1 MRQQVIHSR
10 QRGKATDSMAQT
22 HELLADDGSGF
33 SFLGDIAVK
42 LREMSLEQATGVADC
57 SPEFSTALIKIRI
70 AGSRTDA
77 ALHTRAL
84 VQRRYADRGYDLPA
98 ATPDPNLYTVA
109 AYDQGQLA
117 GTVGVRIDSTRRL
130 SADELY
136 PAELAALRIRG
147 TELCEFTRLAVDDSS
162 LSKTVLASL
171 FHTAYLYAHR
181 LCGVDAAVI
190 EVNPRHV
197 PFYIRALQF
206 ERIGPERH
214 NRHVDAPA
222 VLLYVPFERIAQG
235 VARYA
240 GKPELAATTRTL
252 YPYGFSPAEE
262 AGILN
267 RLRLQNAARQQQPSL
282 MH

>member
-1 MRQQVIHSR
+1 MTQV
-10 QRGKATDSMAQT
+10 
-22 HELLADDGSGF
+22 HELLTDDGSGF

-42 LREMSLEQATGVADC
+42 LRDLSLEQVTGVEA
-57 SPEFSTALIKIRI
+57 SAPEFSTALIKIRI

-77 ALHTRAL
+77 AIQSHAL
-84 VQRRYADRGYDLPA
+84 VQRRYAERGYDLPP

-109 AYDQGQLA
+109 AYDKGQLV
-117 GTVGVRIDSTRRL
+117 GTVGVRLDSTRSL
-130 SADELY
+130 AADELY
-136 PAELAALRIRG
+136 PGELAALRIRSLQ
-147 TELCEFTRLAVDDSS
+147 LCEFTRLAVDDSAM
-162 LSKTVLASL
+162 SKTVLASL

-206 ERIGPERH
+206 ERVGPQRH
-214 NRHVDAPA
+214 NLRVDAPA
-222 VLLYVPFERIAQG
+222 VLLFVPFERIAEG

-240 GKPELAATTRTL
+240 GKPELADSTRTL
-252 YPYGFSPAEE
+252 YPYGFSPVEE

-267 RLRLQNAARQQQPSL
+267 RLHLQQEARQYLSAQR
-282 MH
+282 H

>member
-1 MRQQVIHSR
+1 MTQ
-10 QRGKATDSMAQT
+10 MY
-22 HELLADDGSGF
+22 ELLTDDGSGF

-42 LREMSLEQATGVADC
+42 LRELSLEQVTGVAAG
-57 SPEFSTALIKIRI
+57 SPEFNTALIKIRI

-77 ALHTRAL
+77 TLHTHDL
-84 VQRRYADRGYDLPA
+84 VQRRYAERGYDLPT

-109 AYDQGQLA
+109 AYDQGSLV
-117 GTVGVRIDSTRRL
+117 GTVGVRVDSARGL

-136 PAELAALRIRG
+136 PAELSALRIRSLQ
-147 TELCEFTRLAVDDSS
+147 LCEFTRLAVDDSA

-171 FHTAYLYAHR
+171 FHTAYLYAHK

-214 NRHVDAPA
+214 NKRVDAPA
-222 VLLYVPFERIAQG
+222 VLLNVPFERIAQG

-240 GKPELAATTRTL
+240 GKPELATSTRTL

-267 RLRLQNAARQQQPSL
+267 RLRLQQEARQQHSL
-282 MH
+282 LLH

>member
-1 MRQQVIHSR
+1 MQPDIH
-10 QRGKATDSMAQT
+10 DPPV
-22 HELLADDGSGF
+22 DDGSGF

-42 LREMSLEQATGVADC
+42 LRDLSLEQVTGLPASSADAGG
-57 SPEFSTALIKIRI
+57 SLIKIRI
-70 AGSRTDA
+70 AGSRATGA
-77 ALHTRAL
+77 VQHAHTQPL
-84 VQRRYADRGYDLPA
+84 VQRRYAERGYDLPS
-98 ATPDPNLYTVA
+98 ATPDPHLYTVA
-109 AYDQGQLA
+109 AHEQGDLV
-117 GTVGVRIDSTRRL
+117 GTVGVRIDSARGL

-136 PAELAALRIRG
+136 PDELGVLRARG
-147 TELCEFTRLAVDDSS
+147 LTLCEFTRLAVDDGA

-214 NRHVDAPA
+214 NLRVDAPA
-222 VLLYVPFERIAQG
+222 VLLYVPFTRIVEG

-240 GKPELAATTRTL
+240 GKPELAAGTRTL
-252 YPYGFSPAEE
+252 YPYGFSSQEE
-262 AGILN
+262 HGILN
-267 RLRLQNAARQQQPSL
+267 RLRLQYEARSHQPA
-282 MH
+282 HA

>member
-1 MRQQVIHSR
+1 MAPYVLTRHDEA
-10 QRGKATDSMAQT
+10 ATKMTQT
-22 HELLADDGSGF
+22 HEVLADDGSGF

-42 LREMSLEQATGVADC
+42 LRELSLEQATGVSEG
-57 SPEFSTALIKIRI
+57 SPESVASLIKIRI
-70 AGSRTDA
+70 AGSRSGNP
-77 ALHTRAL
+77 LHTHAL
-84 VQRRYADRGYDLPA
+84 VQRRYGERGYELPTA
-98 ATPDPNLYTVA
+98 VPDPHLYTVA
-109 AYDQGQLA
+109 AYDQGQLV
-117 GTVGVRIDSTRRL
+117 GTVGVRVDSDRRL
-130 SADELY
+130 GADELY
-136 PAELAALRIRG
+136 PAELAALRIRRLQ
-147 TELCEFTRLAVDDSS
+147 LCEFTRLAVDDGA

-181 LCGVDAAVI
+181 LCEVDAAVI

-214 NRHVDAPA
+214 NRRVDAPA
-222 VLLYVPFERIAQG
+222 VLLFVPFDRIARG

-240 GKPELAATTRTL
+240 GKPELADSTRTL

-267 RLRLQNAARQQQPSL
+267 RLRLQHEARQLASL
-282 MH
+282 LLH